1 MVVFKSKGREFPGG
15 PVLLTLHFHC
25 KGPRFDPSWRTKV
38 LQAEGHGQK
47 KKNYFKSKGKCIG
60 FLPNQNCE
68 KLLFQKDT
76 YFLMIDEYP

>member
-25 KGPRFDPSWRTKV
+25 KAPRFDPIWRTKV
-38 LQAEGHGQK
+38 PQAEGHVQK
-47 KKNYFKSKGKCIG
+47 KKNCFKSKGKCTG

-68 KLLFQKDT
+68 KLLFQRAHI
-76 YFLMIDEYP
+76 F